1 MFRPST
7 RARYAIRAMLE
18 LALHEGEGPILLRK
32 VAAEQEI
39 SAKYLEQITIPL
51 RSAGLLLAERGRRGG
66 YRLARPASDIT
77 AREIAEALEGPI
89 DLLDCIRTPSAC
101 HRAETCAA
109 RNLWGRVSQGIV
121 ATLSETTL
129 ADLREED
136 RAART
141 EDALC
146 YQI

>member
-7 RARYAIRAMLE
+7 RARYAIRAMIE
-18 LALHEGEGPILLRK
+18 LALHEGAGPILLRE
-32 VAAEQEI
+32 VAAAQEV
-39 SAKYLEQITIPL
+39 SPKYLEQITIPL
-51 RSAGLLLAERGRRGG
+51 RSAGLLLAERGPRGG

-77 AREIAEALEGPI
+77 ACEIVEALEGPL
-89 DLLDCIRTPSAC
+89 DLLDCVRAPSAC

-109 RNLWGRVSQGIV
+109 RKMWGRISRGIV
-121 ATLSETTL
+121 AALSETTL

-136 RAART
+136 RAARA

-146 YQI
+146 FQI